1 MGLSDN
7 PILGMYYNNLKI
19 QPIPTMSYSSE
30 IYYQNDTASGMK
42 YNITLNGYIMASDFP
57 GGVTEGIVILNNI
70 FSSNHKTLQID
81 SLYQNGSYTTVF
93 LANNI
98 LVKSIRFQET
108 DNNWSKFAKYTI
120 ELESMNVI
128 VGADIADNIVAM
140 NRGDLNTPVYDNMS
154 SLFMQ
159 DMSNHTLRE
168 WNEQFSIQTG
178 DQQIS
183 RTTVVEKVFQEGVDK
198 ADTPISILTTLGGDQ
213 FTISYSISATGKQ
226 VFIDVDLN
234 GAKETIPAW
243 EHAKR
248 FVHKKLLVQMGGLFN
263 NFLSLNGAVPREL
276 MGQQN
281 PLGAFSAFQD
291 FRSNGITTLPSYG
304 LYNEHVSFDVSESNG
319 SFSCTYNA
327 TVQRHCPT
335 ENTGGNV
342 NDDYVVG
349 CVNGVS
355 HTLTKSV
362 EQSYDANEKAPE
374 GLLKTSSITVNGTI
388 TGMVP
393 GGILGPKSRII
404 INNFTTGSFLTYNTT
419 DFQFPE
425 TGLNGGY
432 DRSFFANL
440 AFDYIFDYYNYDLKP
455 KFKEIIGVT
464 PFALGVDTTAPLKP
478 SSMNIT
484 RDLIN
489 GTVNYSAT
497 YTTQFNCDPNNFE
510 ITVSSS
516 EKIPVIAEFV
526 VPNNNI
532 KDPNGVL
539 CDNGKG
545 YGVIQLLGTYTP
557 KTLDI
562 GIKAG
567 AGSDFNKCCLGT
579 SNNYNLLD
587 YNFIQLESFIIP
599 EGMNIPYIGE
609 GYALTKKTRSMT
621 YPQGEM
627 SINLSY
633 VCSDFCEIDTYF
645 S

>member
-42 YNITLNGYIMASDFP
+42 YNITLNWYIMASDFP

-128 VGADIADNIVAM
+128 VGADIAGNINAM

-154 SLFMQ
+154 SPFMQ

-198 ADTPISILTTLGGDQ
+198 AVTTISILTTLGGDQ

-291 FRSNGITTLPSYG
+291 FRSNGITALPSYG
-304 LYNEHVSFDVSESNG
+304 LYN
-319 SFSCTYNA
+319 
-327 TVQRHCPT
+327 
-335 ENTGGNV
+335 
-342 NDDYVVG
+342 
-349 CVNGVS
+349 
-355 HTLTKSV
+355 
-362 EQSYDANEKAPE
+362 
-374 GLLKTSSITVNGTI
+374 
-388 TGMVP
+388 
-393 GGILGPKSRII
+393 
-404 INNFTTGSFLTYNTT
+404 
-419 DFQFPE
+419 
-425 TGLNGGY
+425 
-432 DRSFFANL
+432 
-440 AFDYIFDYYNYDLKP
+440 
-455 KFKEIIGVT
+455 
-464 PFALGVDTTAPLKP
+464 
-478 SSMNIT
+478 
-484 RDLIN
+484 
-489 GTVNYSAT
+489 
-497 YTTQFNCDPNNFE
+497 
-510 ITVSSS
+510 
-516 EKIPVIAEFV
+516 
-526 VPNNNI
+526 
-532 KDPNGVL
+532 
-539 CDNGKG
+539 
-545 YGVIQLLGTYTP
+545 
-557 KTLDI
+557 
-562 GIKAG
+562 
-567 AGSDFNKCCLGT
+567 
-579 SNNYNLLD
+579 
-587 YNFIQLESFIIP
+587 
-599 EGMNIPYIGE
+599 
-609 GYALTKKTRSMT
+609 
-621 YPQGEM
+621 
-627 SINLSY
+627 
-633 VCSDFCEIDTYF
+633 
-645 S
+645 